1 MDLMMKTLWGLP
13 QGLERDVVVSK
24 LVVDFIHVF
33 VLFYCV
39 SLENLFQVSNCL
51 FNVSCR
57 GNSLQ
62 HFVLSPSPSPKSL
75 PCYIETQAKVMDQCY
90 PSPILVSKR
99 RSYNVVV
106 KKFLVRILDLEAN
119 VQTLGFMH
127 SDSSEASDHSS
138 SMCGI
143 GSNWSFCKHS
153 YCLLIFNVM

>member
-1 MDLMMKTLWGLP
+1 MMRTLWGLP

-24 LVVDFIHVF
+24 LVVVFIHVF
-33 VLFYCV
+33 VLFYCIRF
-39 SLENLFQVSNCL
+39 ENLFQVSNCL

-75 PCYIETQAKVMDQCY
+75 PCYIETQVKVMAEAS
-90 PSPILVSKR
+90 SPILVTKR
-99 RSYNVVV
+99 RSYNVAV
-106 KKFLVRILDLEAN
+106 KKFLDLEAN
-119 VQTLGFMH
+119 VETLGLTH

-143 GSNWSFCKHS
+143 GSNWSSCKHS
-153 YCLLIFNVM
+153 YCLLIF